1 MKTGHHLFLL
11 GFVALSLLACKQ
23 EDGCTTKAGFLKSFD
38 AFLVEFEEADKA
50 GALTD
55 ESKQAFEDRYKG
67 LINDC
72 YKKFRPD
79 LTLKERQDFWKQ
91 SMKFMIG
98 RFDGSIDLNI
108 TDQMEDPFNQ
118 YLKDEVVAV
127 VRESGAGF
135 LLSLQDL
142 MKDDLPKLLETFS
155 GEFEKLGREFLEN
168 LFKDPK
174 E

>member
-1 MKTGHHLFLL
+1 
-11 GFVALSLLACKQ
+11 
-23 EDGCTTKAGFLKSFD
+23 
-38 AFLVEFEEADKA
+38 
-50 GALTD
+50 
-55 ESKQAFEDRYKG
+55 
-67 LINDC
+67 
-72 YKKFRPD
+72 
-79 LTLKERQDFWKQ
+79 
-91 SMKFMIG
+91 MKFMIG